1 MAQEGEEE
9 DNIVKV
15 ILVGESNVGKTS
27 LINVFLTGK
36 FEEKVMNTTSA
47 SCIHKKLTTD
57 ISSYSIMMWDT
68 AGQEKFRSINKIFIK
83 ESKIVIFVYD
93 IIRRSTFEEIPWW
106 VNYVKELLGDE
117 AIFGLVGNKADLF
130 DKEEEIKEQKKEFD
144 LVDKKEA
151 SNYAEQI
158 GALFIETSAKEDSK
172 GFNQFITKIV
182 KEYEKLKKPKKRSS
196 FSLKKTKI
204 KKKRKCC

>member
-1 MAQEGEEE
+1 
-9 DNIVKV
+9 
-15 ILVGESNVGKTS
+15 
-27 LINVFLTGK
+27 
-36 FEEKVMNTTSA
+36 MNTTSA

-151 SNYAEQI
+151 SIYAEQI

-172 GFNQFITKIV
+172 GFIQFITKIV

-204 KKKRKCC
+204 KEKRKCC